1 MAFDF
6 AYVIKQSFVILFSD
20 YFIFALAVIYTVAS
34 VLFALSISSPISSFI
49 TSKGTVISNVSFL
62 VIYMILFMLF
72 SVFLQDITFIR
83 VFNKNKNIKYTLKMA
98 VYRFPVFLA
107 TDIITGVIVTLGFIA
122 FIIPGIY
129 LLFKFILAP
138 VSSAVEKK
146 SPLDALRRSWQLTRG
161 NWWVLFAVFLIL
173 GIIVS
178 ILSLLPYISYF
189 FEFIIIIAY
198 PLSLM
203 QLAPNKKLKKKR
215 TNPA

>member
-1 MAFDF
+1 
-6 AYVIKQSFVILFSD
+6 
-20 YFIFALAVIYTVAS
+20 
-34 VLFALSISSPISSFI
+34 
-49 TSKGTVISNVSFL
+49 
-62 VIYMILFMLF
+62 
-72 SVFLQDITFIR
+72 
-83 VFNKNKNIKYTLKMA
+83 MA

-215 TNPA
+215 TNSA